1 MIGPRVTKKL
11 NRHGREFY
19 RDELMSDDETTDYE
33 YSIPELRGLMK
44 ICLDLKLGH
53 TDTYRGY
60 KKMLKQQ
67 EAAALRD
74 WERVQKAMEK
84 ANTNTLTIF
93 KKAPPE

>member
-1 MIGPRVTKKL
+1 
-11 NRHGREFY
+11 
-19 RDELMSDDETTDYE
+19 MSDDKITDYQ
-33 YSIPELRGLMK
+33 YSITELRGLMK
-44 ICLDLKLGH
+44 ICLASKLGH

-74 WERVQKAMEK
+74 WERVKAAMKE

-93 KKAPPE
+93 RVPPE

>member
-1 MIGPRVTKKL
+1 
-11 NRHGREFY
+11 
-19 RDELMSDDETTDYE
+19 MSDDKTIDYE
-33 YSIPELRGLMK
+33 YSIPELRRLMK
-44 ICLDLKLGH
+44 ICLKLKLGH
-53 TDTYRGY
+53 TDEYRGY

>member
-1 MIGPRVTKKL
+1 MGNDK
-11 NRHGREFY
+11 
-19 RDELMSDDETTDYE
+19 TTDYE

-44 ICLDLKLGH
+44 VCLKLKLGH
-53 TDTYRGY
+53 TDDYRSY

-84 ANTNTLTIF
+84 ANTNTITIF
-93 KKAPPE
+93 KEAPPE